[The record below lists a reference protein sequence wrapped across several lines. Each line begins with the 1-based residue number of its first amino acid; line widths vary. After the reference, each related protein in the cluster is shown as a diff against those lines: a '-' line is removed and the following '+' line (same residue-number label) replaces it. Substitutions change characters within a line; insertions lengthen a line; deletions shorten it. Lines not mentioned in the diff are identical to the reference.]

1 LADYCSVP
9 LLYNDTLTNT
19 TGSSKNGAH
28 MWNDSV
34 IHGGTNLEPLSLVIN
49 DSYGDY
55 RYINVNFMCK
65 NDKRNILVT
74 VGKQRTTVQYR
85 MLMFSE
91 VICI

>member
-1 LADYCSVP
+1 
-9 LLYNDTLTNT
+9 
-19 TGSSKNGAH
+19 